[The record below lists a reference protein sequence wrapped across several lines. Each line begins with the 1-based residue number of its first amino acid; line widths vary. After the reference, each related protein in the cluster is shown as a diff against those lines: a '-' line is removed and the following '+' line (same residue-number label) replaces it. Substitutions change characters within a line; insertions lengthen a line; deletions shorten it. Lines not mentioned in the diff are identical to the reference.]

1 MVDNMISLV
10 STNNLECSYTYKH
23 FNAGVIVYGEGNVLM
38 YNDMRDILN
47 NSQIVTIKDLQ
58 KRKLGEKIRATWNK
72 FIAIFK

>member
-1 MVDNMISLV
+1 
-10 STNNLECSYTYKH
+10 
-23 FNAGVIVYGEGNVLM
+23 
-38 YNDMRDILN
+38 MRDILN